1 MLDGREEHSPGWK
14 YAEWEMRGVPLRLEI
29 GPRDVKNEQVML
41 VRRDNRKKSPTP
53 MAGLAEHVDGLLSTI
68 QQALFERAVA
78 FRDEHTLRTTD
89 RTEFDSSLEGRP
101 GYVVASWCGSA
112 VCEAKIKTA
121 TQATIRN
128 LPLDPQPTS
137 GNCIECGQP
146 GQVDA
151 YFAKSY

>member
-1 MLDGREEHSPGWK
+1 MILPRHWNIAKS
-14 YAEWEMRGVPLRLEI
+14 ARIRGVSPL
-29 GPRDVKNEQVML
+29 GV
-41 VRRDNRKKSPTP
+41 TP
-53 MAGLAEHVDGLLSTI
+53 QRTDYHPLWPIV

-101 GYVVASWCGSA
+101 GYVVAPWCGSA
-112 VCEAKIKTA
+112 ACEAKIKTA

-128 LPLDPQPTS
+128 LPLDPPPTS
-137 GNCIECGQP
+137 GNCIECGQS